1 MGNLKFMKKYSE
13 QLLLLSFA
21 AMLHFSFDTHRPVIA
36 DKEPAAAPSLWSL
49 NAEQLKG
56 DTLIHVAYDPFFKK
70 DMSYKAFPLKENLMM
85 VMGEQ
90 EMSPDMQVIF
100 HCTDGY
106 RPHMPLQQVLK
117 SNGFLAYRD
126 VSLEEGQEWADSLS
140 SKFSPFYLVWPEADH
155 NDKTFATPY
164 GLASIELKPAS
175 VEFSAALPDD
185 DTVIQGFELFSN
197 TCMRCHSM
205 NKVGGS
211 MAPELNYP
219 KNITEY
225 WTKENIW
232 AFIQAPTSFRFNS
245 KMPPMTAIDE
255 AEFEKIYDYL
265 VAMKDIK
272 RQ

>member
-1 MGNLKFMKKYSE
+1 MGNLKFMKKYFE

-21 AMLHFSFDTHRPVIA
+21 AILHFSYATKRPVIA
-36 DKEPAAAPSLWSL
+36 KDEPATIASQQWSL
-49 NAEQLKG
+49 KAEQLTG
-56 DTLIHVAYDPFFKK
+56 DTLIHVAYDPFFKNN
-70 DMSYKAFPLKENLMM
+70 MSYKAFPLKENLMK

-90 EMSPDMQVIF
+90 AMSPDMQVIF

-106 RPHMPLQQVLK
+106 RPHMPLQQVLE

-126 VSLEEGQEWADSLS
+126 ESLGEGQEWADSLS

-175 VEFSAALPDD
+175 VEFSAALPKDEA
-185 DTVIQGFELFSN
+185 VMKGFELFSN
-197 TCMRCHSM
+197 TCMRCHSL

-245 KMPPMTAIDE
+245 KMPPMTQIDK
-255 AEFEKIYDYL
+255 ADFDKIYDYL
-265 VAMKDIK
+265 VAMKDTK
-272 RQ
+272 